1 MSKSYEIVIFHDW
14 IIVFNDEI
22 VLFHDGI
29 IVFDDVSF
37 DFLYILW

>member
-29 IVFDDVSF
+29 IVFDDASF